1 MDQVYSALED
11 GLLFWVILVGIGDYC
26 MNMLNTVDKTSTTD
40 RLDVK
45 MSKKAEICKGT
56 HWEQDN
62 IEGYDLTWLNE
73 KVVPD
78 SRCYCW
84 ETNRLTVEVVEWGP
98 RIYEIETNYKTL
110 KVIGHWSDFEVK
122 ILYRSSSL
130 SKIILYRE
138 SNGK

>member
-1 MDQVYSALED
+1 MII
-11 GLLFWVILVGIGDYC
+11 GLLLHEYVEHSRQ
-26 MNMLNTVDKTSTTD
+26 NVDDWSIRRKIEQ
-40 RLDVK
+40 
-45 MSKKAEICKGT
+45 KAEICKGT
-56 HWEQDN
+56 NWQQDN

-84 ETNRLTVEVVEWGP
+84 ETNGLTVEVVEWGP

-110 KVIGHWSDFEVK
+110 KVIWHWSDFEVK

-138 SNGK
+138 FNGK

>member
-1 MDQVYSALED
+1 
-11 GLLFWVILVGIGDYC
+11 

-56 HWEQDN
+56 NWQQDN

-138 SNGK
+138 FNGK

>member
-1 MDQVYSALED
+1 
-11 GLLFWVILVGIGDYC
+11 

-56 HWEQDN
+56 HWQQDN

-84 ETNRLTVEVVEWGP
+84 ETNGLTVEVVEWGP
-98 RIYEIETNYKTL
+98 RIYEIDTNYKTL
-110 KVIGHWSDFEVK
+110 KVIEHCSDFEIK
-122 ILYRSSSL
+122 TLRHSSITYHIGINCFQNYWHWNVRQGVL
-130 SKIILYRE
+130 DQAIELFV
-138 SNGK
+138 SNKGI

>member
-1 MDQVYSALED
+1 
-11 GLLFWVILVGIGDYC
+11 

-56 HWEQDN
+56 NWQQDN

-84 ETNRLTVEVVEWGP
+84 ETNGLTVEVVEWGP

-110 KVIGHWSDFEVK
+110 KVIGHCSDLEIKTLITPRVWVK
-122 ILYRSSSL
+122 
-130 SKIILYRE
+130 
-138 SNGK
+138 

>member
-1 MDQVYSALED
+1 
-11 GLLFWVILVGIGDYC
+11 
-26 MNMLNTVDKTSTTD
+26 MLNTVDKTSTTD

-56 HWEQDN
+56 SWQQDN
-62 IEGYDLTWLNE
+62 IEGYWLDMVKRKGCSWFI
-73 KVVPD
+73 KVWEGHCMILD
-78 SRCYCW
+78 FLRRDHKFDRRCYCW
-84 ETNRLTVEVVEWGP
+84 ETNGLTVEVVEWGP

-138 SNGK
+138 FNGK